1 MEELTSKKRAELR
14 SLATNLDPVVLIG
27 KGCLS
32 PEILSSIEE
41 AFHTRELL
49 KVAVLNNAD
58 VNIKEVAVSI
68 AEELKCQVVAVTGH
82 KIILFKINQ
91 KLRQEAAEKAKRVK
105 KHEQAAKLKARTAKN
120 EKQTK
125 KVTNNAGYRK
135 EYSGKHR

>member
-27 KGCLS
+27 KSCLS
-32 PEILSSIEE
+32 PEILNSIEE

-58 VNIKEVAVSI
+58 VNIKEVAASI
-68 AEELKCQVVAVTGH
+68 GEELKCQVVAVTGH

-91 KLRQEAAEKAKRVK
+91 KLRQEAAEKAKRAK
-105 KHEQAAKLKARTAKN
+105 KHEQAAKLKAKNAKN
-120 EKQTK
+120 AKQT
-125 KVTNNAGYRK
+125 TSNAGYKK
-135 EYSGKHR
+135 EYSGKRR